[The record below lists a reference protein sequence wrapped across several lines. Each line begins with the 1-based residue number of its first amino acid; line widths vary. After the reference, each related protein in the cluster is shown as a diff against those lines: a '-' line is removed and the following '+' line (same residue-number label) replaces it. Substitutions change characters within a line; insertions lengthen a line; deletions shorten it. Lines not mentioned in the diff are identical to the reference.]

1 MAPGLSK
8 QFAVLEALKKGGYLV
23 ECLLQDT
30 DLSGVEAPRWTLSYR
45 DFRTGVLKPFI
56 TGRIDVLA
64 AFVTE
69 VALEDTPL
77 FLAGFQEVWD
87 DPPDVSTELC
97 IDPQVHKYLLARGG
111 TWCRVHLYLLIATA
125 KLMLEGKL

>member
-1 MAPGLSK
+1 MIPIELAK

-56 TGRIDVLA
+56 TERIDVLA

-77 FLAGFQEVWD
+77 FLAGFQEVW
-87 DPPDVSTELC
+87 VTS
-97 IDPQVHKYLLARGG
+97 LAA
-111 TWCRVHLYLLIATA
+111 WKKTA
-125 KLMLEGKL
+125 RYARRCW